1 MKLEYGF
8 VLTNFWRVG
17 NLFKWMP
24 HQFLKFRSEHKGGAC
39 QLAGRGSVE
48 RVLMD
53 EHWKRRKIGR

>member
-1 MKLEYGF
+1 M
-8 VLTNFWRVG
+8 LTNFWRVG